1 MAFPE
6 SIIGLFVKVSLVL
19 LEVLLPLVLIY
30 FLNGYGK
37 IFFVHFESLGGTIAY
52 ILASSA
58 LSSSLRPGY
67 MVISIWGM
75 VNTYLLIMPKVY
87 ILPTIN

>member
-1 MAFPE
+1 LPNILRLKFYTKATSKVAFPE

-52 ILASSA
+52 ILRKFSLEFLASA
-58 LSSSLRPGY
+58 RIHGY
-67 MVISIWGM
+67 IDMGHG
-75 VNTYLLIMPKVY
+75 
-87 ILPTIN
+87 

>member
-1 MAFPE
+1 MPYILRLKFYTKATSKVAFLE

-37 IFFVHFESLGGTIAY
+37 IFFVHFVVLVGVVSKPLDDK
-52 ILASSA
+52 
-58 LSSSLRPGY
+58 
-67 MVISIWGM
+67 
-75 VNTYLLIMPKVY
+75 LIGKSFIEFIPKK
-87 ILPTIN
+87 LPSF